1 MTASRGPI
9 RSSCLRPDMPRAFNP
24 RCGILRARRRRPLPS
39 SSVKATVGLGP
50 RDAGGFGLKVDLEV
64 ALKGVSRAEAE
75 ELVSVAHN
83 VVCPYSNALRGNVDV
98 NVKVL

>member
-1 MTASRGPI
+1 
-9 RSSCLRPDMPRAFNP
+9 MPRAFNP
-24 RCGILRARRRRPLPS
+24 RCGILRAEEKTVQE
-39 SSVKATVGLGP
+39 SSVKATVDTGP